1 MCRVWRGVEEHEQR
15 PSSEKEKRQGSAGR
29 AGIMLLSYAQ
39 LSLCFENAEL
49 CFGAPV
55 LTELL
60 RGVQAPSE
68 LYGHACREAASG
80 QFVPCTH
87 VFLYLHSTSWVDSEF
102 CTDHG
107 LQGPTSRFVTS
118 TYMWPGLAL
127 P

>member
-29 AGIMLLSYAQ
+29 AGIMLLRYAQ
-39 LSLCFENAEL
+39 LFL

-107 LQGPTSRFVTS
+107 LQGPTSWFVTS
-118 TYMWPGLAL
+118 MYVCPGLAL
-127 P
+127 L